1 MSDEQ
6 HWKPP
11 VPVQPPHVYGSPDA
25 HPYGPPSQGSPPAPA
40 GSWTAPPKPGLI
52 PLRPLTL
59 GTILT
64 GSFQVLRRNPRPTF
78 GFAFGIQSAI
88 MLLTL
93 LITGAVTFAALSRL
107 FTASSD
113 DATEI
118 TAGAVVMIMLS
129 TLIPGVLSIVALA
142 LVQGVLMLEI
152 QRATLGEKL
161 KLKQLWRRA
170 RGRIGALI
178 GWVLL
183 LTVALLVAL
192 AVLAVLIVLL
202 TMLDTVGIALAV
214 VVGIFGGLGL
224 LALGAWLGTK
234 VSLVPSVLMGER
246 TTLRESVSRSWR
258 LTDGYFWRTF
268 GIQSAI
274 MLLTLLIT
282 GAVTFAAVSRL
293 FTASTEDATEITAG
307 AAVMI
312 MLSTLVPGVL
322 SVVALALVQG
332 VLMLEI
338 QRATLGEKLKLKQL
352 WRRARGRIGALIGWV
367 LLLTVALLVAL
378 AVLAVLIVLLT
389 MLGTVGIA
397 LAVVVGIFGG
407 LGLLA
412 LGAWLG
418 TKVSLVPSVLMGER
432 STLREAISR
441 SWRLTDGYFWRT
453 FGIQLLVSVILSV
466 AMQVIT
472 VPIQLVAPM
481 AVFLIDPNGTGGPV
495 AIVAVVAIYLV
506 SLLIVLVMSSVVLVV
521 QSAATGLIYIDL
533 RMRKEGLDLDLAR
546 YVEEVGAGQNPP
558 DPYRAP

>member
-1 MSDEQ
+1 VSDDQ

-11 VPVQPPHVYGSPDA
+11 VAAPPPHAYGPPDA
-25 HPYGPPSQGSPPAPA
+25 HQYGQPSATPQPPP

-59 GTILT
+59 GTIL
-64 GSFQVLRRNPRPTF
+64 GASFQVLRRNPRPTF
-78 GFAFGIQSAI
+78 GFA
-88 MLLTL
+88 
-93 LITGAVTFAALSRL
+93 
-107 FTASSD
+107 
-113 DATEI
+113 
-118 TAGAVVMIMLS
+118 
-129 TLIPGVLSIVALA
+129 
-142 LVQGVLMLEI
+142 
-152 QRATLGEKL
+152 
-161 KLKQLWRRA
+161 
-170 RGRIGALI
+170 
-178 GWVLL
+178 
-183 LTVALLVAL
+183 
-192 AVLAVLIVLL
+192 
-202 TMLDTVGIALAV
+202 
-214 VVGIFGGLGL
+214 
-224 LALGAWLGTK
+224 
-234 VSLVPSVLMGER
+234 
-246 TTLRESVSRSWR
+246 
-258 LTDGYFWRTF
+258 F